1 MLILQTP
8 RLTLRRLQPG
18 DLDALAA
25 LYADEETRRHFPRGT
40 LTRDQTQEELEWHR
54 HGHPDDPR
62 LGLWAT
68 IERSSGALIGRC
80 GLLPWT
86 LDGVDEIEVAYLIDR
101 SRWGQGLAGEA
112 AQGIV
117 EYAHGT
123 LGIDR
128 LIALIKPG
136 NIASARVAEKIGMRH
151 ERDYQHASGPCRLYS
166 RTR

>member
-1 MLILQTP
+1 MIVLQTP
-8 RLTLRRLQPG
+8 RLTLRRLLPG

-25 LYADEETRRHFPRGT
+25 LYADEETRRHLPDGP
-40 LTRDQTQEELEWHR
+40 LTRAQTQEELEWHQ

-68 IERSSGALIGRC
+68 VERSSGAFLGRC

-101 SRWGQGLAGEA
+101 SRWGQGLATEA
-112 AQGIV
+112 ARGIV
-117 EYAHGT
+117 DHAHHT

-128 LIALIKPG
+128 LIALIKHG
-136 NIASARVAEKIGMRH
+136 NTASARVAEKIGMHH
-151 ERDYQHASGPCRLYS
+151 ERDYRHAAGPCWIYA